1 MGEWAQQHHVLP
13 STYKG
18 VDAEFVVTKQQ
29 ASCLGWN
36 NFFPLNGKR

>member
-18 VDAEFVVTKQQ
+18 GDAEFVVAKQQ
-29 ASCLGWN
+29 AIVLLS
-36 NFFPLNGKR
+36 FPIK